1 MSSIVENEE
10 DKNIFKY
17 YLPQQKVLRKI
28 LEKVFITNKFTQC
41 ETSRTLKMDVFQI
54 PYNKNIGKLLSKYD
68 LLLLDQTNSSSDPS
82 QILILWF
89 PIPTAFLPSSPSL
102 SCFTRANWNPSLIQY
117 SSCSSSVSLFCPTP
131 FNHTP
136 PNHMAS
142 QANQIYHQAVYRS

>member
-1 MSSIVENEE
+1 MLSIVENEE

-28 LEKVFITNKFTQC
+28 LEKVFITKKFTQC
-41 ETSRTLKMDVFQI
+41 KTSRTLKMDVFQI
-54 PYNKNIGKLLSKYD
+54 PYNKNIGKLLSKYE
-68 LLLLDQTNSSSDPS
+68 LLLLDQADSSSDPS
-82 QILILWF
+82 QILMLWF
-89 PIPTAFLPSSPSL
+89 PIPTASLPPSPSL
-102 SCFTRANWNPSLIQY
+102 SCFTRANWNPSLTQY

-142 QANQIYHQAVYRS
+142 QANQIYHQAV